1 MRRKEKRKRK
11 FNAVVNLTVTMPT
24 TGKVVELIPLK
35 QYFFI
40 KFIHSK

>member
-24 TGKVVELIPLK
+24 TGKEK
-35 QYFFI
+35 KNCRAYTI
-40 KFIHSK
+40 KTVFVH